1 MEREE
6 IISKLNK
13 YFDIQELVCP
23 HTYKKFSE
31 DSWVVLSTELLET
44 ILFLRDKL
52 FAKPIYANRSNQ
64 TQRGFRCN
72 ICTIPASH
80 TLLYDPY
87 ISAHCTGNAIDFDVK
102 GITADE
108 ARKRIKDYANL
119 LPYKVRL
126 EKGTSWIHLDVYNF
140 PSNGK
145 VEEFNP

>member
-6 IISKLNK
+6 IISSLKK
-13 YFDIQELVCP
+13 YFEVQELVCP
-23 HTYKKFSE
+23 HTWDKFGVQ
-31 DSWVVLSTELLET
+31 SWVVLSTELLET
-44 ILFLRDKL
+44 ILYLRDKL
-52 FAKPIYANRSNQ
+52 FARPIYVNRSNQ

-72 ICTIPASH
+72 ICPISASK
-80 TLLYDPY
+80 TFRYEPY
-87 ISAHCTGNAIDFDVK
+87 ASAHCTGNAIDFDVK
-102 GITADE
+102 GMTAEE

-126 EKGTSWIHLDVYNF
+126 EKGTSWVHLDVYNF